1 MGSFGEKN
9 KLLMRIHQD
18 VANLGNQLKH
28 DELNQKEA
36 STVEIYMKLN
46 IVSTNHVRF
55 TCRKVDYLSNEI
67 IK

>member
-1 MGSFGEKN
+1 M
-9 KLLMRIHQD
+9 
-18 VANLGNQLKH
+18 ANLGNQLKH